1 MHLTQKE
8 HHQLA
13 SLPEPIHQFWI
24 SLINETHPLV
34 QLYWLKDLYELVV
47 RWCVALALAYHRAV
61 SQGDF
66 PEHLR
71 DELGSLIERPT
82 LGQWRY
88 ILSRLLEETQI
99 DAHALSA
106 LRTTQDRLNDA
117 SPAGGSYDTSLI
129 ALRNLLA
136 HGGGLGPEESTV
148 LLNAHLPKMIAI
160 LVSISELPSTVLAQ
174 VDNETRVLA
183 GTAGEV
189 PQVDTPDQRD
199 SAWLLTEEG
208 LIGLAPLFHF
218 RRPTCISGDGQLRE
232 LSQAPCSQVFMRLDQ
247 KQQTFTPVGASR
259 PVVHDLDREL
269 LRERFGKLKVTQD
282 DTPKVVALVHKS
294 IE

>member
-1 MHLTQKE
+1 VVIQPSLDLNVKTIQTLSIQLKYKAIKE
-8 HHQLA
+8 VHKVTCKPLA
-13 SLPEPIHQFWI
+13 SSLIVGKPESSIADPAKGSPELFSKEFHLHHTKEAQSLFESLPDPINQFWI

-34 QLYWLKDLYELVV
+34 QLYWLKDLYELVI
-47 RWCVALALAYHRAV
+47 RWCVALTLAYHRAV

-99 DAHALSA
+99 DAYALSA

-117 SPAGGSYDTSLI
+117 SPAGASYDTSLI

-136 HGGGLGPEESTV
+136 HGGGLGPEESSV

-160 LVSISELPSTVLAQ
+160 LVSIS
-174 VDNETRVLA
+174 
-183 GTAGEV
+183 
-189 PQVDTPDQRD
+189 
-199 SAWLLTEEG
+199 
-208 LIGLAPLFHF
+208 
-218 RRPTCISGDGQLRE
+218 
-232 LSQAPCSQVFMRLDQ
+232 
-247 KQQTFTPVGASR
+247 
-259 PVVHDLDREL
+259 
-269 LRERFGKLKVTQD
+269 
-282 DTPKVVALVHKS
+282 
-294 IE
+294 